1 MEEEIFL
8 KNFEKRKETIGLI
21 HRVYLSQLKNSRK
34 YLASTK
40 TKSEVRGGGK
50 KPWRQ
55 KGTGNARAGSSR
67 SPLWVG
73 GGVIFGPKPRLV
85 NKKINKKERRLAIL
99 SALYLK
105 KQQLTFIE
113 ETNFEQFT
121 TIKTKMVLDLITK
134 LGLNL
139 QTKILFVLT
148 KPNRSFWLASRNL
161 KNVEVTSADCL
172 NLKQLLQ
179 TSSIII
185 SNNSLKLINTK
196 YGK

>member
-1 MEEEIFL
+1 MEDEIFL
-8 KNFEKRKETIGLI
+8 QNFEKRKETIGLI

-113 ETNFEQFT
+113 ETNFDQFT
-121 TIKTKMVLDLITK
+121 QIKTKMVLDLITK

-139 QTKILFVLT
+139 NAKILFILT
-148 KPNRSFWLASRNL
+148 RPNKNFWLASRNL
-161 KNVEVTSADCL
+161 KNIEVTSVNCL

-179 TSSIII
+179 TSNIII

>member
-1 MEEEIFL
+1 MEDEIFL

>member
-1 MEEEIFL
+1 MEDEIFL

-113 ETNFEQFT
+113 ETNFENFT